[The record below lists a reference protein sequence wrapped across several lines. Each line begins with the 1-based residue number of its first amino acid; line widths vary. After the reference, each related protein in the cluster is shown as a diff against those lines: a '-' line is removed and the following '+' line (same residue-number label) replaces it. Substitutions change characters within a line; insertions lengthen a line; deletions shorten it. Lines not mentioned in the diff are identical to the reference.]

1 MKKYFLTNDLQALNR
16 LSTYVPY
23 GTILGWISFSIDES
37 ELDVLKSVSSF
48 YYEIDMETAVFGFR
62 SFGDPR
68 SEIKVSSD
76 EIDLQLEYDDSL
88 NVESYKERFDAKIKI
103 PMTEKRYD
111 CVVKTMKL
119 VAKLV
124 IEHEFNLKY
133 KQLIALTTDLER
145 ASWQL
150 QLTDDEFCDTLS
162 EIKQNPNFVDSL
174 FDSKTKYENSV
185 KDLYIRS
192 QKLKQKFYSCETIKE
207 LNVLFE
213 DYMGLPMHNE
223 QAKEEGRYIKLE
235 DGSIQRLGVKPGLKF

>member
-1 MKKYFLTNDLQALNR
+1 
-16 LSTYVPY
+16 
-23 GTILGWISFSIDES
+23 
-37 ELDVLKSVSSF
+37 
-48 YYEIDMETAVFGFR
+48 
-62 SFGDPR
+62 
-68 SEIKVSSD
+68 
-76 EIDLQLEYDDSL
+76 
-88 NVESYKERFDAKIKI
+88 
-103 PMTEKRYD
+103 
-111 CVVKTMKL
+111 
-119 VAKLV
+119 
-124 IEHEFNLKY
+124 
-133 KQLIALTTDLER
+133 LER

-223 QAKEEGRYIKLE
+223 QAKEERRYIKLE